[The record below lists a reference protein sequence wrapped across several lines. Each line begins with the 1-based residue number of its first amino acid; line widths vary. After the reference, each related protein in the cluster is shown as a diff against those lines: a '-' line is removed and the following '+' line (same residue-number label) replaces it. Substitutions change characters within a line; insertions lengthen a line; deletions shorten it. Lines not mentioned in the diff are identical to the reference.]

1 MIDQVIFTTLNSS
14 KCPKRNVP
22 GGENCQTFWM
32 VIFSIQFDLDV
43 ASGQKLE
50 GNVTT
55 LYELGL
61 IRGKN
66 RMMLMRI
73 WEEERSKWNWLNL
86 GIMDARNV
94 ASGSL
99 PHTYH
104 CHQSWQIHFWWTFV
118 GGNVLVEKIFTEA
131 SRHRSEGLSKFYWRY
146 LSAFPWDDS
155 RKIDKVNNLA
165 GLPGDGGEVLVGGE
179 DGNVGKLETGAATEV
194 LGQVAGQVVRGRKGI
209 NIICR
214 F

>member
-1 MIDQVIFTTLNSS
+1 MIVQGTQVIFTTLNSP
-14 KCPKRNVP
+14 KWPKRNVP

-66 RMMLMRI
+66 RMMLMII

-118 GGNVLVEKIFTEA
+118 GGNVFFGGICFEYLYFTSLLRNTNTHRKEKI
-131 SRHRSEGLSKFYWRY
+131 
-146 LSAFPWDDS
+146 
-155 RKIDKVNNLA
+155 RKYIWKVNFDSKRAVLWCVPGSA
-165 GLPGDGGEVLVGGE
+165 GAFSMWPPHRRHVVNMHFHLPQHSYQSPIHDM
-179 DGNVGKLETGAATEV
+179 
-194 LGQVAGQVVRGRKGI
+194 
-209 NIICR
+209 
-214 F
+214 

>member
-66 RMMLMRI
+66 RMMLMII

-118 GGNVLVEKIFTEA
+118 GGNVLVEKFLLRLPDTGRKVWANFTEDT
-131 SRHRSEGLSKFYWRY
+131 
-146 LSAFPWDDS
+146 FPPS
-155 RKIDKVNNLA
+155 PGMIPEKSTKINNLA
-165 GLPGDGGEVLVGGE
+165 GPPGDGGEVLVGG
-179 DGNVGKLETGAATEV
+179 K
-194 LGQVAGQVVRGRKGI
+194 I
-209 NIICR
+209 W
-214 F
+214 

>member
-1 MIDQVIFTTLNSS
+1 MIVLGTRVIFTTLNSP
-14 KCPKRNVP
+14 KWPKRNVP
-22 GGENCQTFWM
+22 SGKNCQTFWM

-66 RMMLMRI
+66 RMMLMII

-104 CHQSWQIHFWWTFV
+104 CHQSWQIHFGRTFV
-118 GGNVLVEKIFTEA
+118 GGNVLVEFVLNI
-131 SRHRSEGLSKFYWRY
+131 Y
-146 LSAFPWDDS
+146 
-155 RKIDKVNNLA
+155 I
-165 GLPGDGGEVLVGGE
+165 LPPC
-179 DGNVGKLETGAATEV
+179 LETQTHTE
-194 LGQVAGQVVRGRKGI
+194 RRK
-209 NIICR
+209 
-214 F
+214 